1 MIYGG
6 KDPVQPFINVL
17 NDSEK
22 LASLSTEQDQNVA
35 FKGIE
40 DYINAGNRSEKEKLI
55 SILKQVWQAKK
66 DTGSGSVMKVFTNM
80 GEFFKSSA
88 WTYQDE
94 DKEVTGWKPNKIS
107 IIGSILYAM
116 FIAQSIMF
124 FFAYMKRFFYITM
137 LALFAPLVI
146 IYDFLVKSIK

>member
-1 MIYGG
+1 M
-6 KDPVQPFINVL
+6 QPFINVL
-17 NDSEK
+17 YDSKE
-22 LASLSTEQDQNVA
+22 LASLSVEQDQNVA
-35 FKGIE
+35 FKKIE
-40 DYINAGNRSEKEKLI
+40 EYINNDENRSEKEKII
-55 SILKQVWQAKK
+55 SILKQVWQTKK
-66 DTGSGSVMKVFTNM
+66 DTGSGNIMKVFTNM

-88 WTYQDE
+88 WTYYDD
-94 DKEVTGWKPNKIS
+94 DKEVIGWKPNKIS